1 MNTTEMA
8 LVQLGAPGHI
18 AVALETAML
27 SDGIVQALEKA
38 HFAAQIGHESSG
50 FVAKQENLNY
60 SADRLGIVF
69 KKYFPTKEL
78 RAEYAHNAR
87 RIGNRVYAGR
97 YGNGSEISG
106 DGYKYRGRGLIML
119 TFHDNYLEA
128 SLSLYG
134 DNRLLINPDL
144 ALDDDVAAKIAVW
157 FWNKKGCRPL
167 ALSDNIEAVT
177 RKINGGLNGLE
188 DRKEWLVRAKR
199 AFNIT

>member
-8 LVQLGAPGHI
+8 LVELGAPGHI
-18 AVALETAML
+18 AVALESAML
-27 SDGIVQALEKA
+27 DGGVVIALEKA
-38 HFAAQIGHESSG
+38 HFAAQIAHESSG
-50 FVAKQENLNY
+50 FIAKQESLNY
-60 SADRLGIVF
+60 SADRLAIIF

-87 RIGNRVYAGR
+87 RIGSRVYAGR
-97 YGNGSEISG
+97 YGNGNEVSG

-119 TFHDNYLEA
+119 TFHDNYLDA
-128 SLSLYG
+128 SLSIYG

-144 ALDDDVAAKIAVW
+144 ALEDNVAAKIAVW
-157 FWNKKGCRPL
+157 FWNKKGCRIPAL
-167 ALSDNIEAVT
+167 ADDIETVT

-188 DRKEWLVRAKR
+188 DREKWLVRAKK